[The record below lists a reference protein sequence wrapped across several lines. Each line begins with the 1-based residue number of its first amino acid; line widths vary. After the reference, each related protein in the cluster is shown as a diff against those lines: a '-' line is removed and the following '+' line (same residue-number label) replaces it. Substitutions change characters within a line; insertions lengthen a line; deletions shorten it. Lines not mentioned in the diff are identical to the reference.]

1 MRSLLVSMSR
11 PVLACVVL
19 VFLVLGMGTHARTQ
33 VWRSNLT
40 LWTDAARKSPN
51 KPRPF
56 INLGL
61 AQEEIGDLDAAL
73 RSHSTSL
80 SLAFQPRLTQYQQ
93 AFSRVA
99 SETNIARV
107 LAQTG
112 QEAAALRILNDVVA
126 RHPLFPHSRWNRG
139 VLLARLGRC
148 HEGDADRQIA
158 AALDPS
164 FPTLECAK

>member
-1 MRSLLVSMSR
+1 M
-11 PVLACVVL
+11 LACVVL
-19 VFLVLGMGTHARTQ
+19 VFLGLGMTTHARAR

-40 LWTDAARKSPN
+40 LWTDAATKAPQ

-61 AQEEIGDLDAAL
+61 AQEETGDFDAAL
-73 RSHSTSL
+73 RSHTASL

-93 AFSRVA
+93 TFSRVA

-126 RHPLFPHSRWNRG
+126 RHPLFPHARWNRG

-148 HEGDADRQIA
+148 HEGEADRQIA
-158 AALDPS
+158 AALEPS
-164 FPTLECAK
+164 FPTLECAE